1 MFNVKQN
8 PPKAHFVELFLI
20 ELDTHE
26 LNLLEI
32 VVLNY
37 ESKQLNDVFQ
47 IWTSQTTD
55 FKHWSKSCFKCRNI
69 LEALCPEIC
78 ARSGVNKL
86 SGKGKITNILDYV
99 GHV

>member
-1 MFNVKQN
+1 M
-8 PPKAHFVELFLI
+8 
-20 ELDTHE
+20 
-26 LNLLEI
+26 
-32 VVLNY
+32 LNY
-37 ESKQLNDVFQ
+37 ESKQLDVFQ

-99 GHV
+99 GHITSVAATQLCCGNMKAAVDRT